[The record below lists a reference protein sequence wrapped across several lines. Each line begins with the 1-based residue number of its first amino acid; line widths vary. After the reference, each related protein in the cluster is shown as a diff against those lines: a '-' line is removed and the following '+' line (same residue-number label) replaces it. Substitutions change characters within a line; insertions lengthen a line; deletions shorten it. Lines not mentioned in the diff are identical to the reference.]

1 MTRLF
6 RLFIMPRRL
15 SWWLWT
21 ITALCLAA
29 GLSGHPDGFRAAIIV
44 SVVHTGVYF
53 LLEASAFGF
62 PVQVPLA
69 YTVLLI
75 ACQVPFL
82 SWLYWVPAIGTFAF
96 VLFGYCLMAR
106 ILSLLPGNRTEP
118 MSLDLIWRTFLTP
131 PMRGNTLPGFPANR
145 LSRRILPSRRSRR
158 DSSRPDKRWK
168 NLCQTN
174 NNLTDHEH

>member
-1 MTRLF
+1 MKRLF
-6 RLFIMPRRL
+6 RLFLMPRRL
-15 SWWLWT
+15 SWWIWT

-44 SVVHTGVYF
+44 SMVQTGVYC
-53 LLEASAFGF
+53 LLEASASSF
-62 PVQVPLA
+62 PVQVRLA
-69 YTVLLI
+69 YSGLLI

-82 SWLYWVPAIGTFAF
+82 SWLYWVPAVGTFAL

-131 PMRGNTLPGFPANR
+131 PMRRNMLHGLPQPVVEEDFAF
-145 LSRRILPSRRSRR
+145 S
-158 DSSRPDKRWK
+158 KV
-168 NLCQTN
+168 
-174 NNLTDHEH
+174 